1 VKTYSIDYSKILVQP
16 GAFIYAHYSRHES
29 RTARMGSDYK
39 ALAVSLLQ
47 HPSIASAVDEK

>member
-1 VKTYSIDYSKILVQP
+1 MKTYSIDYSKILAQP
-16 GAFIYAHYSRHES
+16 GAFIHAHYSRHES
-29 RTARMGSDYK
+29 RTARMDSDYK